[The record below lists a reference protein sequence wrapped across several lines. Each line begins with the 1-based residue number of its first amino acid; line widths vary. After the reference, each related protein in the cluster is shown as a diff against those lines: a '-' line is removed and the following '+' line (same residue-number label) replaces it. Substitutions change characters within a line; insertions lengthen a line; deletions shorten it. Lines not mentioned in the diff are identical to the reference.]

1 MKEKLIRVLV
11 LAILM
16 FLVFFGIGFY
26 RGYQERTECHRA
38 MRVLS
43 EIAART
49 GER

>member
-26 RGYQERTECHRA
+26 RGYQERSDYHRA
-38 MRVLS
+38 MRAQF
-43 EIAART
+43 ENAART

>member
-26 RGYQERTECHRA
+26 RGYQERMDHHRA

-43 EIAART
+43 ESAYRT
-49 GER
+49 GQR